1 MITLFRKENWTNYI
15 KLTFIILRP
24 HNDGFW
30 KVLGSRLGVGGIGLL
45 EVAEKKLI
53 IFTKAVIMWGLFLV
67 GEEEGIEELGVVDIE
82 LVEGEVD
89 GVVTDFHLFGFGRV
103 VII

>member
-1 MITLFRKENWTNYI
+1 
-15 KLTFIILRP
+15 
-24 HNDGFW
+24 
-30 KVLGSRLGVGGIGLL
+30 
-45 EVAEKKLI
+45 
-53 IFTKAVIMWGLFLV
+53 MWGLFLV